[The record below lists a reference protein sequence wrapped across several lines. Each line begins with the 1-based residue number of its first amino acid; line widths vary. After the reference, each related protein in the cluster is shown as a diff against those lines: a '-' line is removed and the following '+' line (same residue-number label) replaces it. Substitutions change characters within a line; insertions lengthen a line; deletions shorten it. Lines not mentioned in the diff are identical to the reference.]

1 MFDAPIRDGL
11 PPYPTSP
18 PGERD
23 RLERAAPPYD
33 RVEAILITH
42 WHEDHLSADAV
53 GAHLARNPRA
63 VVVSSP
69 EVIARVRAA
78 APALEDS
85 RFVAVLPAAGTSEA
99 RTIGTLQVHVLR
111 MRHNPARR
119 FPEQHVGFLV
129 VDGGA
134 VVLHVGDADP
144 KPDNFTVLR
153 TLPPVDVALLPF
165 WYVLSDTDR
174 QFVASAI
181 RPKTVVAMHLPEK
194 DAGEVTRAL
203 AGTMPE
209 AIVADGPG
217 AVVVGR

>member
-181 RPKTVVAMHLPEK
+181 RPKAVVAMHLPEK

-209 AIVADGPG
+209 AIVADRPG